1 MPKLQTSVRACLFQ
15 RVASTG
21 RLLGLFTLVVA
32 AAMAQYTS
40 GIEGTVL
47 DQSGAPVPNA
57 VVNVTNQATQ
67 VSRQLTGNSSGFFR
81 ATQLPPGPY
90 TVNVKMSG
98 FQDWVQANIQVNANV
113 LQTVYPHLSVGQQ
126 TARVEVNAQATP
138 IETGRSSVART
149 VPQSTITESPMVGRN
164 IYGGVAFLAPGVTGA
179 GQSFG
184 GATGS
189 GSAGQDSF
197 QTESGFQ
204 INAAGQ
210 RQEANEYDVDGS
222 SVNGN
227 SRDGIANLTPEP
239 DTVQEARVAAV
250 TFSAEKGRESGALV
264 EIYTKSGT
272 NQVHGTLSEFH
283 SDNDLTARSIFQNTV
298 PVYLFYVS

>member
-1 MPKLQTSVRACLFQ
+1 MLKVRASVTSSRARNLAAG
-15 RVASTG
+15 VK
-21 RLLGLFTLVVA
+21 LLCSFVLLAGL
-32 AAMAQYTS
+32 AMGQYTS
-40 GIEGTVL
+40 GIEGTVV
-47 DQSGAPVPNA
+47 DQSGAAVPNA
-57 VVNVTNQATQ
+57 VVDITDQATQ
-67 VSRQLTGNSSGFFR
+67 VNHNVTSNASGFFR
-81 ATQLPPGPY
+81 VTQLPPGPY
-90 TVNVKMSG
+90 TVSIKVSG
-98 FQDWVQANIQVNANV
+98 FQDWLQANIQLSANA
-113 LQTVYPHLSVGQQ
+113 LQTVYPHISVTQQ
-126 TARVEVNAQATP
+126 TARVEVSAQATP
-138 IETGRSSVART
+138 IETGRSTVART

-250 TFSAEKGRESGALV
+250 TFSAEKGRESGSQ
-264 EIYTKSGT
+264 E
-272 NQVHGTLSEFH
+272 
-283 SDNDLTARSIFQNTV
+283 
-298 PVYLFYVS
+298 